1 MAQFSGTPAVI
12 PAAFLTR
19 VVQSARYAIT
29 GIMPNTWMSPLQPL
43 APMAPPEVKGRQF
56 DYQVGLNTR
65 YIPRST
71 ELVGFAKLRALA
83 ENCGILRT
91 VIERQKDLIEAFE
104 WQIKPREETPGKR
117 PAETK
122 YKGEIEKITAFMRK
136 PDQAFDWSQWLR
148 AVLEDLF
155 VIDAVTL
162 YRRPTF
168 DGSGLWGLERIAGDT
183 ITVLVDA
190 GGRTPQAP
198 SPAYQ
203 QCYSDDTQ
211 VLTRAGWKRFADV
224 DIEVDEVATRNVTTH
239 AFEWQRPTDKTE
251 RPYVGPMLR
260 FSSRMLDVCV
270 TPEHRMLVDR
280 LPHALGGHAHRKRG
294 DAFITAQQLA
304 DHGTSSTMIPLTWT
318 GVEIG
323 EKTFALPSSREHW
336 EGIERQAVALRAEGL
351 SYSQIAARLG
361 IALATAHRACTHY
374 TKAERKTPPADGKPL
389 VMTGDE
395 YCAFMGAYLAE
406 GCTNGNSVLIS
417 QTAKGAGIN
426 AYSEFFAG
434 AFAGRGAHYLAP
446 NFYINSKALA
456 EHLKPFGLA
465 RQKFVPDE
473 IMNAPPRQ
481 LEIFWRYFH
490 FGDGD
495 RSRERIFTSSERLA
509 DQMVEIA
516 QKMGKT
522 AYCVKSRRAVR
533 HIVEGNTVRT
543 LPETTMYTVSVRQN
557 AAASVVKTEKMH
569 YAGNVWCLSVPNTTL
584 YVRRNGQPAWCGN
597 CLKGIP
603 ASDFTTEE
611 LIYYPRSPRNN
622 RLYGNPPVQQII
634 REVET
639 AIERVRSQKAFFS
652 EGNLVDG
659 MFSGPKEWSIDQ
671 IKAWQSYWDDQFLG
685 NVENRRHGIWVP
697 NGTTFEAIKP
707 PPLKD
712 DFDEWL
718 ARIICFAFSTS
729 PQPFIKQ
736 VSRGN
741 QESQQQVAED
751 GGIASYMQF
760 IKRLVDKVIA
770 EDFNAPQLEFSWSTD
785 KEFDPLIQAQINDIG
800 LKNGSKVLNEVRDQA
815 GDDPYPPEI
824 GDVPLVITATGG
836 VTVESIITPP
846 APPEPVS
853 APAPGGEGAPP
864 ASSGGVAAGG
874 VVAPKPKEPAAP
886 LKKAE
891 TPAPG
896 VDTPRMR
903 KARAATKKAVHKV
916 FTAMARD
923 VSEQVRRKAL
933 MMGKADASDPE
944 KEADAIAA
952 SLGLSALDDIAEGIE
967 DTLAEVAEAG
977 GNLTMLQV
985 GLEDDDK
992 LTGQVAQRALTWAR
1006 DRSAELVGKRWTD
1019 DGELID
1025 NPNAKWAIDDST
1037 RTMLRNTI
1045 ADALADNKS
1054 VPQIADTIAALK
1066 DAVTGSYAF
1075 SEQRAEVI
1083 AFNEV
1088 TRANVQ
1094 GSLAGA
1100 REAQDA
1106 GVVLKKLW
1114 LGGQSPCGEICQPNI
1129 DQGAIDLAD
1138 DFESGDD
1145 GPPGHPGCYCS
1156 VSFEVDLDA
1165 SKADGVRRFFC
1176 EAA

>member
-43 APMAPPEVKGRQF
+43 EPMAPPEVKGRQF

-91 VIERQKDLIEAFE
+91 VIERQKDLIEAFD

-203 QCYSDDTQ
+203 Q
-211 VLTRAGWKRFADV
+211 A
-224 DIEVDEVATRNVTTH
+224 
-239 AFEWQRPTDKTE
+239 
-251 RPYVGPMLR
+251 
-260 FSSRMLDVCV
+260 
-270 TPEHRMLVDR
+270 
-280 LPHALGGHAHRKRG
+280 
-294 DAFITAQQLA
+294 
-304 DHGTSSTMIPLTWT
+304 
-318 GVEIG
+318 
-323 EKTFALPSSREHW
+323 
-336 EGIERQAVALRAEGL
+336 
-351 SYSQIAARLG
+351 
-361 IALATAHRACTHY
+361 
-374 TKAERKTPPADGKPL
+374 
-389 VMTGDE
+389 
-395 YCAFMGAYLAE
+395 
-406 GCTNGNSVLIS
+406 
-417 QTAKGAGIN
+417 
-426 AYSEFFAG
+426 
-434 AFAGRGAHYLAP
+434 
-446 NFYINSKALA
+446 
-456 EHLKPFGLA
+456 
-465 RQKFVPDE
+465 
-473 IMNAPPRQ
+473 
-481 LEIFWRYFH
+481 
-490 FGDGD
+490 
-495 RSRERIFTSSERLA
+495 
-509 DQMVEIA
+509 
-516 QKMGKT
+516 
-522 AYCVKSRRAVR
+522 
-533 HIVEGNTVRT
+533 
-543 LPETTMYTVSVRQN
+543 
-557 AAASVVKTEKMH
+557 
-569 YAGNVWCLSVPNTTL
+569 
-584 YVRRNGQPAWCGN
+584 
-597 CLKGIP
+597 LKGIP

-800 LKNGSKVLNEVRDQA
+800 LKNGSKVLNEVRDAA

-846 APPEPVS
+846 PPPEPVS
-853 APAPGGEGAPP
+853 APAPGVEGAPP

-896 VDTPRMR
+896 VDTPRMI

-933 MMGKADASDPE
+933 MMGKADDSDPE

-952 SLGLSALDDIAEGIE
+952 SLDLSALDDIAEGIE

-1025 NPNAKWAIDDST
+1025 NPDAKWAIDEST

-1045 ADALADNKS
+1045 AQGLEDNLS
-1054 VPQIADTIAALK
+1054 VPQLADRIKA
-1066 DAVTGSYAF
+1066 DYAF
-1075 SEQRAEVI
+1075 SEERAELV
-1083 AFNEV
+1083 AHTEV
-1088 TRANVQ
+1088 ARASVQ

-1100 REAQDA
+1100 LEAQDA
-1106 GVVLKKLW
+1106 GVVLQKLW
-1114 LGGQSPCGEICQPNI
+1114 LGGQSPCEEICQPNI